1 VITSFYLWAKKTET
15 VGRSSREELVS
26 SSIDQAV
33 CRDGTRIAYS
43 LLHHNDGAPRIAL
56 VHSLA
61 MDHTFWT
68 PVVERLASVASI
80 LVYDCRGHGAS
91 DKPAGPYTAS
101 LFADDLADLMDHIG
115 WKSAVVAGAS
125 MGGCVSLAFGAN
137 FPHRTNGL
145 GLIDTTAWYGAEAP
159 KAWAERAE
167 RALTQGLKGLIDFQI
182 TRWFGEPFRAAHP
195 EVVQHCIDVFLAND
209 LAAYA
214 ETCRMLGTND
224 LRAALPGITSPTTV
238 IVGEEDYAAPLA
250 MAQVMHD
257 GIQNSRLVIIEKA
270 RHLTPLEVPDRIAS
284 ELKLLLKGASA

>member
-1 VITSFYLWAKKTET
+1 MSSLTEHAR
-15 VGRSSREELVS
+15 G
-26 SSIDQAV
+26 A
-33 CRDGTRIAYS
+33 DGTRIFYRLFERGA
-43 LLHHNDGAPRIAL
+43 GAPRIAL

-61 MDHTFWT
+61 MDHTFWL
-68 PVVERLASVASI
+68 PVAEKLADVASV

-91 DKPAGPYTAS
+91 DKPKGPYTTP
-101 LFADDLADLMDHIG
+101 LFASDLACLMDKVG
-115 WKSAVVAGAS
+115 WPSAAVAGAS
-125 MGGCVSLAFGAN
+125 MGGCVSLAFGTN
-137 FPHRTNGL
+137 FPQRTNAL

-167 RALTQGLKGLIDFQI
+167 RAMKEGLKGLIEFQV

-238 IVGEEDYAAPLA
+238 IVGEEDYAAPVA
-250 MAQVMHD
+250 MAQVMHE
-257 GIQNSRLVIIEKA
+257 GIKNSRLVIIEKA